1 MPMSQLCGPDMML
14 GTEAPP
20 TDPSGPQAGCMAE
33 QEQEESLHEPIPW
46 LSCPDL
52 VLGTCALI
60 LADLNQSVSQ
70 KGSQAEWI
78 CS

>member
-1 MPMSQLCGPDMML
+1 MPMNQLCCPDMML

-52 VLGTCALI
+52 VLGTCAPPT
-60 LADLNQSVSQ
+60 DTGRPQSICIT
-70 KGSQAEWI
+70 KGFPS
-78 CS
+78 